1 MADEKFTPGAMRAA
15 QQIMDD
21 CRDSARVSGAKVAEG
36 DIPAPLV
43 VLAARLISH
52 ETRDADLFAALEDLL
67 EAIGD
72 ELPYNCK
79 AMRNVRLTAE
89 SALRKAREGK

>member
-15 QQIMDD
+15 QLI
-21 CRDSARVSGAKVAEG
+21 AKFTTLNTKNGVPWAGE
-36 DIPAPLV
+36 I
-43 VLAARLISH
+43 ISC
-52 ETRDADLFAALEDLL
+52 ETGDADLIAALEDLL
-67 EAIGD
+67 TAIGD

-79 AMRNVRLTAE
+79 AMRNVRLQSE